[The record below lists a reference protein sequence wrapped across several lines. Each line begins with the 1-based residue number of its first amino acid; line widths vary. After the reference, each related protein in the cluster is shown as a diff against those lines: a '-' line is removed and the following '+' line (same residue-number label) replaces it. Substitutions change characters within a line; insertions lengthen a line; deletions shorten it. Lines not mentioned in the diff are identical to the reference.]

1 MEYTG
6 ERFVPEQQGNIELEH
21 LHRYLCAAE
30 LTGQKDVLDIASGE
44 GYGSSI
50 LARAARKVIGV
61 DISEQA
67 VQHAQQKYQ
76 SPNLEYRVGPAAQI
90 PLDDA
95 SVDLVVSFETLEH
108 HDQHEAMMSE
118 IKRVLRPGGLLV
130 MSSPDKR
137 VYSDIPGFSNPYHV
151 KELTRG
157 EFESLLKASFA
168 NVSMYGQRIVY
179 GSALLAEEGG
189 QIISFAKEHG
199 VVKRGAG
206 LVDPMYLIAV
216 ASDGELPKLDS
227 GVFEALIEE
236 ADVVVELN
244 RVIKAR
250 DHEIFEFGEGRAA
263 LEGMFAQVR
272 RAEEEAR
279 QLLAQRETSLRS
291 TEAALEVRHAELRKS
306 HDLLVESRAR
316 EVALQSHMHSLKA
329 EKHELEASIGRL
341 GATVAQLNAAIHAY
355 RASFS
360 WRVTAPLRVATTL
373 LRRAKRIALIPYRMA
388 RSSSRPGFLP
398 VNHLDTVD
406 GGFIT
411 TGDDPQF
418 AIQPGWNG
426 INPGWALLT
435 VDFTASEENPRPI
448 LYAFAGAD
456 GSQVFTFPISG
467 YIKGCVKRLI
477 VLPAGVRSLR
487 FDPTDRK
494 GVRLQVNQL
503 SVRNLGKLAL
513 IREGYSALDGAK
525 RGTLMRALVRGDI
538 RAAKEIIRN
547 GVVGNYDKGEYGA
560 WVEAYDTLAP
570 QDIAQLRKL
579 GDRLPAKPV
588 ISVLMPVYN
597 PRPKYLRKALDSVLA
612 QTYPHWELCIADD
625 ASTNP
630 EVRQVLQEYVE
641 KDKRIKVVFREVNGH
656 ISAASNSALEVV
668 TGEFVALMD
677 HDDAIPPHALYLVAE
692 EINQHPDVDL
702 IYTDEDKV
710 DEDDR
715 RHDPHFK
722 TDWNKELFYSQNF
735 VAHMGVYRTSIV
747 RKIEG
752 FRVGFEG
759 SQDYDFVL
767 RFLLHTTAD
776 HIRHIPHVLYHWR
789 IFPGVTSFSTD
800 NPDASVDTARR
811 ALVEYFEQVEPT
823 SEVVP
828 VSQFPGWWRIK
839 RQPPAVLPRVSL
851 IVPTRDRLNVLQ
863 VAVEGL
869 LRETDY
875 PDLEVII
882 VDNDSEEP
890 ATLAFFDSI
899 KKDSRVKVLRVSGA
913 FNFSALNNRA
923 AEVATGSIL
932 GFINNDIEVIHR
944 DWLTELVTQVSQA
957 NVGAAGAKLYYAND
971 TIQHAGVVM
980 GLYGVAAHGHR
991 HFPRNTIGYFGR
1003 PMLVQNTSA
1012 VTAAC
1017 MLVPKA
1023 VFEEV
1028 GGYDE
1033 VNLTVG
1039 YNDVDLCLKIR
1050 AAGYDIVFTPYAEL
1064 YHLESVSR
1072 GENLT
1077 AAQIERDA
1085 KERAYMLSRW
1095 SAEIAHDPFYSPNLA
1110 NTSEDY
1116 SLAFPPR
1123 ALKSWKNTQG

>member
-30 LTGQKDVLDIASGE
+30 LSAQKDVLDIASGE

-50 LARAARKVIGV
+50 LARVARSVTGV
-61 DISEQA
+61 DISEEA
-67 VQHAQQKYQ
+67 VRHAQQKYQ
-76 SPNLEYRVGPAAQI
+76 GQNLEYRAGSAAQI
-90 PLDDA
+90 PLADA
-95 SVDLVVSFETLEH
+95 SVDMVVSFETIEH

-118 IKRVLRPGGLLV
+118 IRRVLRPGGLLV

-137 VYSDIPGFSNPYHV
+137 VYSDVPGFSNPYHV
-151 KELTRG
+151 QELTRG
-157 EFESLLKASFA
+157 EFESLMKASFA

-189 QIISFAKEHG
+189 QVVSFAKKQGE
-199 VVKRGAG
+199 VKRGVG
-206 LVDPMYLIAV
+206 LVEPMYLIAL
-216 ASDGELPKLDS
+216 ASDSELPRLNS
-227 GVFEALIEE
+227 GVFETRIDE
-236 ADVVVELN
+236 ADIVVELN

-250 DHEIFEFGEGRAA
+250 DDEIFEFRENRTS
-263 LEGMFAQVR
+263 LEAKFVQVR

-279 QLLAQRETSLRS
+279 ELVLKREETLRGV
-291 TEAALEVRHAELRKS
+291 EATLRDQCEQLRKS
-306 HDLLVESRAR
+306 QEL
-316 EVALQSHMHSLKA
+316 
-329 EKHELEASIGRL
+329 LEASRFREIASQSELINLKSEKKDLQASVRYL
-341 GATVAQLNAAIHAY
+341 GDSVAQLNATVRAY
-355 RASFS
+355 RNSFS
-360 WRVTAPLRVATTL
+360 WRVTAPLRLVT
-373 LRRAKRIALIPYRMA
+373 RSMRKIKRVVLIPYQMY
-388 RSSSRPGFLP
+388 RSFSRPGFKPERDLQ
-398 VNHLDTVD
+398 VVD
-406 GGFIT
+406 GGYVS

-418 AIQPGWNG
+418 AILPDWRG

-435 VDFTASEENPRPI
+435 VDVATGEEAPRPI
-448 LYAFAGAD
+448 LYAFAGDD
-456 GSQVFTFPISG
+456 GAQVFAYPISG
-467 YIKGCVKRLI
+467 YVKGREKRLI

-487 FDPTDRK
+487 FDPTDKK
-494 GVRLQVNQL
+494 GVRLHVNHL

-513 IREGYSALDGAK
+513 IREGYAALDDAK
-525 RGTLMRALVRGDI
+525 RKSMLNALLHGDI
-538 RAAKEIIRN
+538 RTAKEIVRN
-547 GVVGNYDKGEYGA
+547 GVVGKYDKGEYNA
-560 WVEAYDTLAP
+560 WVELYDTLSE
-570 QDIAQLRKL
+570 QDIARLRVL
-579 GDRLPAKPV
+579 GESLPAKPL
-588 ISVLMPVYN
+588 ISIVMPVYN

-612 QTYPHWELCIADD
+612 QTYSHWELCIADD

-630 EVRQVLQEYVE
+630 EVRQVLEEYAN
-641 KDKRIKVVFREVNGH
+641 KDSRVKVVFREMNGH
-656 ISAASNSALEVV
+656 ISAASNSALELVS
-668 TGEFVALMD
+668 GEFTALMD
-677 HDDAIPPHALYLVAE
+677 HDDALPAHALYLVAE
-692 EINQHPDVDL
+692 EINSHPDVDL

-710 DEDDR
+710 DENDR
-715 RHDPHFK
+715 RHDPYFK
-722 TDWNKELFYSQNF
+722 TDWNRELFYSQNF

-767 RFLLHTTAD
+767 RFLLHTNAD
-776 HIRHIPHVLYHWR
+776 RIRHVPHVLYHWR

-800 NPDASVDTARR
+800 NPDASVETARR
-811 ALVEYFEQVEPT
+811 ALIEYFEKVEPT
-823 SEVVP
+823 AEVVP
-828 VSQFPGWWRIK
+828 IRQFPGWWRIK
-839 RQPPAVLPRVSL
+839 RQPPAILPRVSL
-851 IVPTRDRLNVLQ
+851 IVPTRDRLEVLET
-863 VAVEGL
+863 AINGL

-875 PDLEVII
+875 PNLEVII
-882 VDNDSEEP
+882 VDNDSADP
-890 ATLAFFDSI
+890 STLAFFDTV
-899 KKDSRVKVLRVSGA
+899 KKDSRVQVLRVSGA

-923 AEVATGSIL
+923 AEVATGTVL
-932 GFINNDIEVIHR
+932 GFINNDIEVIHA
-944 DWLTELVTQVSQA
+944 DWLMELVTQVSQS

-1017 MLVPKA
+1017 MIVPKA

-1033 VNLTVG
+1033 INLTVG

-1050 AAGYDIVFTPYAEL
+1050 AAGYDVVFTPFAEL

-1085 KERAYMLSRW
+1085 RERAYMLSRW
-1095 SAEIAHDPFYSPNLA
+1095 RNEIAHDPFYSPNL
-1110 NTSEDY
+1110 TSKAEDY

-1123 ALKSWKNTQG
+1123 TPKSWKNTQG